1 MFTFILEM
9 RFTLLLLNE
18 KGRGELPRQ
27 EDHQL
32 LEMTY
37 NVSRKKG

>member
-9 RFTLLLLNE
+9 RFTFLLLND

-27 EDHQL
+27 EDYRL
-32 LEMTY
+32 LEIIY
-37 NVSRKKG
+37 NVSRKRG